1 MKEFRCA
8 AVMPDCTARFEAED
22 ERSILA
28 QVALHAHE
36 DHGMEHVP
44 DEVLD
49 AVRTHIND
57 IG

>member
-8 AVMPDCTARFEAED
+8 AVMPDCPARFEGET
-22 ERSILA
+22 EQSILA

-36 DHGMEHVP
+36 EHGMEHVP

-49 AVRTHIND
+49 AVRAHIVEVE
-57 IG
+57 

>member
-8 AVMPDCTARFEAED
+8 AVMPECTARFEAES
-22 ERSILA
+22 ERAILA

-36 DHGMEHVP
+36 EHGMEHVP

-49 AVRTHIND
+49 TVRMHIRD
-57 IG
+57 VK